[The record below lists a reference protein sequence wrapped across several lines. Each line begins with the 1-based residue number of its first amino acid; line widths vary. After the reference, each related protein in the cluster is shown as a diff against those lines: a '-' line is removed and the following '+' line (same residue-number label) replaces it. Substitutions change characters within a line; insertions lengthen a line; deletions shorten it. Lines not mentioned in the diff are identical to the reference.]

1 MKNRILFSLAILFF
15 AFCFVI
21 LFKGLKK
28 SNIYIPNVLSQKT
41 LVSFESK
48 DLYSEITIQSD
59 KIFAGEE
66 YYILNIWASW
76 CLPCRDEH
84 LILMKLR
91 NNSSIKLIGLNYKDD
106 PNNAKKFIDEFG
118 NPYSM
123 IITDKKGT
131 IAIDLGAYGV
141 PETFII
147 NKNRKIIKKFIGSLN
162 QKSLNEIK
170 LILK

>member
-15 AFCFVI
+15 AFCFFI

-106 PNNAKKFIDEFG
+106 PNNAKKFIDELG

>member
-1 MKNRILFSLAILFF
+1 MKNKILFSLAILFF

-66 YYILNIWASW
+66 YYVLNIWASW

-84 LILMKLR
+84 PILMKLR
-91 NNSSIKLIGLNYKDD
+91 NNSSIKLIGLNYTDD

-147 NKNRKIIKKFIGSLN
+147 NKNRKIIKKFIGPLN
-162 QKSLNEIK
+162 QQSLNEIK

>member
-1 MKNRILFSLAILFF
+1 
-15 AFCFVI
+15 
-21 LFKGLKK
+21 
-28 SNIYIPNVLSQKT
+28 LSQKT

-106 PNNAKKFIDEFG
+106 PNNAKKFIDELG

>member
-106 PNNAKKFIDEFG
+106 PNNAKKFIDELG